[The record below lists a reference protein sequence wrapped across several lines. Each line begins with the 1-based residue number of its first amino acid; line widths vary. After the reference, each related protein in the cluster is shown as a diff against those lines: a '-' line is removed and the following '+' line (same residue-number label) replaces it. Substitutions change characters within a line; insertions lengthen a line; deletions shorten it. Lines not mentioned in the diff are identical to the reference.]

1 MKNFSAAL
9 LRLFFPVMACCLLP
23 LAGGLTAQTGT
34 QPKFPENPN
43 EFVDKLGEFMTA
55 SKRPD
60 MEESFAVFK
69 KQYKSG
75 LFTEQDIQG
84 VIRMSNLLAEQRL
97 GAFPYYKSY
106 VNAVT
111 SAKNDPD
118 STLFRKWHDFAEKT
132 IAAVE
137 KGRTKP
143 ITQFLDFSA
152 DFISQRAFQ
161 AGEAGLII
169 WSVRGGKYDFVYE
182 DQKPQLRCQ
191 DVHLVGVRK
200 ADSTVVQNTS
210 GVYYPF
216 EGIWQGA
223 GGKVGWQNA
232 GLDSTVYARLTRY
245 TVDAKKPIFKCDSA
259 EFFYP
264 LYFPKGGIWGAFEEN
279 VVVGGSKGNNA
290 QFPRFES
297 FDQSLKIAKI
307 GEGIEYVGGFKLWGS
322 SVYGYGTPDNP
333 ARLTIFNKK
342 REKIFFGTAE
352 LYIIKREVS
361 IVAEGVNAKLFMDTD
376 SLFHPAVDFRVEIPN
391 QVIHLTR
398 GEKGSERNPF
408 FSSFYN
414 MNLEAEKVSWY
425 VANDSLEIG
434 SRTGLAKGVMQKVE
448 FESSNRFDANEYVRM
463 QNITS
468 VNPIAILHK
477 LAEET
482 PWDSTRQT
490 KVLSD
495 NSFAVALNPKF
506 DYSSIQTLLAEMVAD
521 GFINYYFDRHEIE
534 PRPKLSHYALASQ
547 GKKDYDAIKI
557 ESVSP
562 TSNAKLD
569 LKTKE
574 TTIYEVKRMEFS
586 TRQRTGFIPGNR
598 EVTLLKNRDMR
609 FGGRLFSGFA
619 LFEGKDMYFN
629 YDKFHIEFDSVR
641 HLDFYLPVPGQKDK
655 NGQPV
660 ADAMN
665 STVEYVSGILLVDAP
680 NNKSGKEDLSIFPS
694 LQSKK
699 HSFVFYDRPTIQ
711 GGVYNRDSFYFK
723 LDPFSFNGLDSYTAD
738 MLKFKG
744 EMVSAEIFDPFRETI
759 IVRDEDKSF
768 GFIHQTPPK
777 GYPTYV
783 KKGNYTGKL
792 DLSNKG
798 FLGIGTVEYLTA
810 DIESED
816 IVFRPKQMTCTARKF
831 FMEEDRKSAVKVPQ
845 ASGEDVKVNWLPY
858 RDSMYV
864 ESKAKAFELYKA
876 PGYTHKGV
884 LVLTPSGL
892 KGRGEFEWF
901 GGKLTSKLIEYGPF
915 QASSDTADLQ
925 IKALNGEDIV
935 FDSRNVDGE
944 LDFDKQTGNFKAN
957 TADAATTL
965 PLNQYRTSMNEFT
978 WDMKAQT
985 VTFKSDETKP
995 GDFVS
1000 IDPNQDT
1007 LRFQGKT
1014 ALYDMKNSQLKIGGV
1029 EVIKSADAFI
1039 YPDSG
1044 DIEIE
1049 AGGKMKEL
1057 KNVKIV
1063 ADTLNK
1069 YHTINRATATI
1080 LGKKLYNASGYYEY
1094 NIPEHTQEIFF
1105 NNIIGERRGPGTPAT
1120 KNVLTTASGD
1130 VKAADSFH
1138 MDVKTLFSGTVILK
1152 ANQQNLR
1159 FEGLAQLKAERL
1171 PNPWFS
1177 VYTEVDKNKPIL
1189 RVQNVKTADG
1199 DPLFIGFYLSKESGQ
1214 MYPCVLQQP
1223 FARVDRPLINCEGMF
1238 QYEPQ
1243 TDRFVFGDS
1252 ARIYN
1257 PNLFKGARL
1266 TYENK
1271 TGIVSAE
1278 GPVSIGSGLK
1288 YMKVTAAGR
1297 LRSDYNIPDTVA
1309 FTVTGELMSGIEMTI
1324 PKTLVEMMVNDIK
1337 ASSFDATVPP
1347 FNSQA
1352 NFYQPALNEFV
1363 SDEKDREEAQANLRN
1378 NFLNLPKK
1386 DNKYTF
1392 LLGRHPVIWNADYQ
1406 SFLSLEDR
1414 IPIVAINGEPIQK
1427 MLTAYVEYKM
1437 PGNEDDRFYLYIRAS
1452 ADLWYF
1458 FGYQAG
1464 ALNVVSSS
1472 TRFNDALL
1480 ALKTKETQIKMPD
1493 GEIYEIV
1500 AANPSLADA
1509 FVNRVKSGRK
1519 KE

>member
-1 MKNFSAAL
+1 MKQLSTAL
-9 LRLFFPVMACCLLP
+9 LRLSLIFAACCLLP
-23 LAGGLTAQTGT
+23 TANCLQAQAPT
-34 QPKFPENPN
+34 QPKFPENSN

-60 MEESFAVFK
+60 MEEAFAVFK

-75 LFTEQDIQG
+75 LMTEQDMQG
-84 VIRMSNLLAEQRL
+84 IIRMSNLLAEQRL

-106 VNAVT
+106 INAVAA
-111 SAKNDPD
+111 AKNDPD
-118 STLFRKWHDFAEKT
+118 TTLFRRWHAFAEKT
-132 IAAVE
+132 IAGVE

-143 ITQFLDFSA
+143 IIQFLDFSA
-152 DFISQRAFQ
+152 DFIGQRAFQ

-169 WSVRGGKYDFVYE
+169 WSVRGGKFEFAYT
-182 DQKPQLRCQ
+182 DQKPELRCENIN
-191 DVHLVGVRK
+191 LVGVRK
-200 ADSTVVQNTS
+200 ADSTMVQHTS

-216 EGIWQGA
+216 EGVWQGT
-223 GGKVGWQNA
+223 GGKVTWQNA
-232 GLDSTVYARLTRY
+232 GLDSSVYARLTNY
-245 TVDAKKPIFKCDSA
+245 TVEAKKPIFKCDSA

-264 LYFPKGGIWGAFEEN
+264 LYFPRGGIWGKFEEN
-279 VVVGGSKGNNA
+279 VVVGGKSGGS

-307 GEGIEYVGGFKLWGS
+307 GEGIEYVGGFKLWGT
-322 SVYGYGTPDNP
+322 SVYGYGDAKVP
-333 ARLTIFNKK
+333 AKLTIFNKK

-352 LYIIKREVS
+352 LFIIKREVS
-361 IVAEGVNAKLFMDTD
+361 IVAEGVNAKLFMDKD

-391 QVIHLTR
+391 QIIHLTR
-398 GEKGSERNPF
+398 GDKGSERNPF

-448 FESSNRFDANEYVRM
+448 FESSNRFDANEYIRM

-477 LAEET
+477 LTEET

-495 NSFAVALNPKF
+495 DAFAQALNPKF
-506 DYSSIQTLLAEMVAD
+506 NYATIQTLLAEMVAD

-534 PRPKLSHYALASQ
+534 PRPKLAHYALASQ

-586 TRQRTGFIPGNR
+586 TRQRTGFIPNER

-619 LFEGKDMYFN
+619 LFEGNDMFFDYN
-629 YDKFHIEFDSVR
+629 KFHIEFDSVR
-641 HLDFYLPVPGQKDK
+641 HLDFYLPTDAKDK
-655 NGQPV
+655 NGQII

-680 NNKSGKEDLSIFPS
+680 NNKSGKEDLAIFPS

-699 HSFVFYDRPTIQ
+699 HSFVFYDRKSIQ
-711 GGVYNRDSFYFK
+711 EGVYNRDSFYFK

-744 EMVSAEIFDPFRETI
+744 EMFPAGIFAPFRETI
-759 IVRDEDKSF
+759 IVRDHDKSF
-768 GFIHQTPPK
+768 GYIHRTPAK
-777 GYPTYV
+777 GYPTYE
-783 KKGNYTGKL
+783 KKGNYTGQL

-798 FLGIGTVEYLTA
+798 FLGKGTVEYLTA

-831 FMEEDRKSAVKVPQ
+831 FMEEDRVSAVKVPQ

-892 KGRGEFEWF
+892 KGRGVFEWF
-901 GGKLTSKLIEYGPF
+901 GGKLTSKIIEYGPF

-944 LDFDKQTGNFKAN
+944 LDFDKQIGNFKAN

-985 VTFKSDETKP
+985 VTFKSDEKKP

-1000 IDPNQDT
+1000 IDEDQDT

-1014 ALYDMKNSQLKIGGV
+1014 ALYDMKNSRLVIGGV

-1049 AGGKMKEL
+1049 AGGRMKEL
-1057 KNVKIV
+1057 QNVKIV

-1080 LGKKLYNASGYYEY
+1080 LGKKLYKATGYYEY

-1105 NNIIGERRGPGTPAT
+1105 NNIVGERRGPGTPST

-1130 VKAADSFH
+1130 VKATDSFH

-1159 FEGLAQLKAERL
+1159 FEGLAQLKADRL

-1177 VYTEVDKNKPIL
+1177 VYTEVDKNNPII
-1189 RVQNVKTADG
+1189 RVKNVKTADG

-1214 MYPCVLQQP
+1214 LYPCILQQP
-1223 FARVDRPLINCEGMF
+1223 YSRVDRPIINCEGMF
-1238 QYEPQ
+1238 KYEPQ
-1243 TDRFVFGDS
+1243 YDRFNFGDS
-1252 ARIYN
+1252 ARTVN
-1257 PNLFKGARL
+1257 PGLFKGPKLAF
-1266 TYENK
+1266 ENK
-1271 TGIVSAE
+1271 TGIATAE
-1278 GPVSIGSGLK
+1278 GPLSIGSGLE

-1297 LRSDYNIPDTVA
+1297 LKTDYNIPDTAA
-1309 FTVTGELMSGIEMTI
+1309 FTVTGEFMSGIEMTV
-1324 PKTLVEMMVNDIK
+1324 PKVLMEMMVNDIK
-1337 ASSFDATVPP
+1337 ASSFDAPVPP

-1352 NFYQPALNEFV
+1352 AFYQPALNEFIT
-1363 SDEKDREEAQANLRN
+1363 SDEDREEAQANLRN

-1392 LLGRHPVIWNADYQ
+1392 LLGRHPVIWNAEYQ

-1414 IPIVAINGEPIQK
+1414 IPVAAINGEPIQK
-1427 MLTAYVEYKM
+1427 MLTGYVEYKM
-1437 PGNEDDRFYLYIRAS
+1437 PGNADDRFYLYIRAS
-1452 ADLWYF
+1452 TDLWYF